1 MARPARI
8 DTRVDVAVAAACVVA
23 ALVCMALPNAT
34 SDAFAGGLR
43 VSLMAPLMGMQ
54 ERAELGRRTFAAHD
68 ESVRIAD
75 SVTLRSLRLQGIE
88 QENERLRALLGLG
101 GALKWGFVPAEALR
115 GRGLGDE
122 HSLGLSAGR
131 RAGVEPLSPV
141 VSDAGLVGMVER
153 ADATMA
159 TAITWQHPEFRVS
172 AMSTDGEAYGLVQAH
187 GGTGADRFFLEM
199 RGVLLRS
206 QLKPGA
212 LVITSGLG
220 GVFPRG
226 IPIGTVV
233 SELKTPDQWARSYV
247 IRPAV
252 SLSNVA
258 SVLVLRAERARAG
271 VEGVWTSAAG
281 ADSASRRIVSAIDSI
296 ARLTGD
302 SNTVRQRREI
312 ADSTRLLRSRDSL
325 LKRVKP

>member
-1 MARPARI
+1 VARAART
-8 DTRVDVAVAAACVVA
+8 DARVDVAVGAACVVA
-23 ALVCMALPNAT
+23 ALVCMALPAST
-34 SDAFAGGLR
+34 RDAFAGGLR
-43 VSLMAPLMGMQ
+43 TSVMSPLVAMQ

-101 GALKWGFVPAEALR
+101 ASLKWGFVPAEALR

-122 HSLGLSAGR
+122 HSMALSAGR
-131 RAGVEPLSPV
+131 RAGVEPMSPV
-141 VSDAGLVGMVER
+141 VSEDGLVGMIER

-187 GGTGADRFFLEM
+187 GGTGADRFFLEL

-233 SELKTPDQWARSYV
+233 SELKAPEQWARGYL
-247 IRPAV
+247 IKPAV
-252 SLSNVA
+252 ALSNVG
-258 SVLVLRAERARAG
+258 SVLVLRQDRARAG
-271 VEGVWTSAAG
+271 VEGVWSSAAG
-281 ADSASRRIVSAIDSI
+281 ADSAARRIVSAIDSI

-302 SNTVRQRREI
+302 SNTVRQRRVI
-312 ADSTRLLRSRDSL
+312 ADSARLRLSRDSVR
-325 LKRVKP
+325 KRAP

>member
-1 MARPARI
+1 
-8 DTRVDVAVAAACVVA
+8 
-23 ALVCMALPNAT
+23 MALPT
-34 SDAFAGGLR
+34 STRDAFAGGLR
-43 VSLMAPLMGMQ
+43 TTVMAPLVGMQ
-54 ERAELGRRTFAAHD
+54 ESAELGRRTFGAHD

-101 GALKWGFVPAEALR
+101 AALKWGFVPAEALR

-122 HSLGLSAGR
+122 HAIALSVGR

-141 VSDAGLVGMVER
+141 VSDEGLVGVVER

-172 AMSTDGEAYGLVQAH
+172 GMSTDGEAYGMVQAH

-212 LVITSGLG
+212 LVVTSGLG
-220 GVFPRG
+220 GVYPRG

-233 SELKTPDQWARSYV
+233 SELKTPDQWARAYV
-247 IRPAV
+247 IKPAV
-252 SLSNVA
+252 ALSNVG
-258 SVLVLRAERARAG
+258 SVLILRQDRVRAG
-271 VEGVWTSAAG
+271 VEGVWTSAASS
-281 ADSASRRIVSAIDSI
+281 DSAAKRIVSAIDSI

-302 SNTVRQRREI
+302 SNTVRQRRAI
-312 ADSTRLLRSRDSL
+312 ADSARLRLSRDSL
-325 LKRVKP
+325 RKRTP